1 MLISLAIGS
10 KETLTVWVN
19 PKTVKMQREISSPV
33 KSNLRSSREFLQKG
47 NQDSKKPLRAKSC
60 DMSDFSGHM

>member
-1 MLISLAIGS
+1 MLAATVTECENVDIVS

-47 NQDSKKPLRAKSC
+47 NQDSKKPLRS
-60 DMSDFSGHM
+60 

>member
-47 NQDSKKPLRAKSC
+47 NQDSKKPLRS
-60 DMSDFSGHM
+60 